1 MRNTWLNTLF
11 KIANKNKK
19 VVFIGSDLGANVM
32 NNFKKKF
39 PKRFF
44 MEGIS
49 EQNII
54 GTAAGMALRG
64 FIPYVNTIAT
74 FLTRR
79 SFEQN
84 VIDLSLHNLSV
95 RLVGNGGGLVY
106 GPLGPTHQAIE
117 DISIMTSIPNMSVF
131 AVSDKN
137 EMQQLILQSQNWKGP
152 MYIRLGRGNEK
163 VISKGKT
170 FKIGDLVTYFKPEKY
185 TIFSTGSLTQESMK
199 SVIYLKNKGLNIGLI
214 HAPSLKPLNLKK
226 IKAKLK
232 NVNYIFSIE
241 EHISKGGLGSILLDK
256 INDLNIKKKIQIYKI
271 CLPDK
276 FNSKYGSHDELISY
290 YGLNSMS
297 ISKYI
302 LKKIKINEK
311 KKT

>member
-11 KIANKNKK
+11 EISNKNKK
-19 VVFIGSDLGANVM
+19 IIFIGSDLGFNVM
-32 NNFKKKF
+32 ANFKKKF

-49 EQNII
+49 EQNIV

-84 VIDLSLHNLSV
+84 VIDLGLHKLPV

-131 AVSDKN
+131 SVCDKN
-137 EMQQLILQSQNWKGP
+137 EMRQLILQSQKWKGP
-152 MYIRLGRGNEK
+152 MYIRLARGNEK
-163 VISKGKT
+163 IISHGKR
-170 FKIGDLVTYFKPEKY
+170 FKIGEIVTFIKPEKY
-185 TIFSTGSLTQESMK
+185 TIFSTGSLTQEALQSVKLLKMK
-199 SVIYLKNKGLNIGLI
+199 GFNVGLI
-214 HAPSLKPLNLKK
+214 HVPSLKPINLNNLKL
-226 IKAKLK
+226 KLK
-232 NVNYIFSIE
+232 NIDYIFSIE

-256 INDLNIKKKIQIYKI
+256 INELDLKKKIQLYKI
-271 CLPDK
+271 FLPDK

-290 YGLNSMS
+290 YGLNSKS
-297 ISKYI
+297 ITKNI